1 MLAQGGVG
9 GGLGF
14 GVHTVSCSRLAS
26 RMRGLLGS
34 GRTGLFRLSLSGLR
48 AFGICF
54 EIAVC
59 AAPDDMSVKEDRNMI
74 FRDREDAAR
83 RLAEALVQYRG
94 QNPLVLAIP
103 RGAVPMAKI
112 ITET

>member
-1 MLAQGGVG
+1 M
-9 GGLGF
+9 
-14 GVHTVSCSRLAS
+14 
-26 RMRGLLGS
+26 
-34 GRTGLFRLSLSGLR
+34 
-48 AFGICF
+48 
-54 EIAVC
+54 
-59 AAPDDMSVKEDRNMI
+59 NMI

-112 ITET
+112 IAEMLGGEVDVVLVRKLRAPGNPEFAIGAMDESGWTYLADYAGPVSYTHLRAHETVLDL